1 MKTLLNG
8 INEVLKKVS
17 IINSNTL
24 LTSLTNS
31 GKQVFIDNAVQA
43 WNEVTDQL
51 YSKDDILRPYQG
63 AEDSITL
70 VAGTRTYGLPDD
82 LIQLRW
88 PLHEE
93 TQGVYIYEYEGGYEE
108 LRQILVQPANYTG
121 QPLSAAISPI
131 EKELFIDMIPTST
144 EAGYKYTFLYW
155 RDTVLERATD
165 QFPFDDGVFRAM
177 VPAVVE
183 VYKLNQTGTS
193 TSINAQVQ
201 NATFKASFGRALR
214 MVKQAPANRT
224 YIKRFGRYQTGP
236 LGHDPF
242 VQ

>member
-177 VPAVVE
+177 VPAVSE
-183 VYKLNQTGTS
+183 VWKRNQH
-193 TSINAQVQ
+193 NRFDD
-201 NATFKASFGRALR
+201 NMFKASFGRALR
-214 MVKQAPANRT
+214 MVKQQPENPT
-224 YIKRFGRYQTGP
+224 YIKRHGKYQVGP
-236 LGHDPF
+236 LGYDPF
-242 VQ
+242 VK